1 MTDTRDL
8 GIGVIGCGFM
18 GKTQVETVD
27 KFVKGATM
35 KAVFDANLEMSKPVA
50 EKYGITA
57 AQTLAELLARDDIDA
72 VFIETPHFLHGEQ
85 ALAAIAAGKHVMIE
99 KPMAHSVALC
109 DEIIRKAKEKGVL
122 VSITFSQRSRTC
134 NLKAKE
140 LIDQGA
146 IGRVR
151 QILDFH
157 LLAGGL
163 VKFPKWQSDK
173 ENLGILFGHAIH
185 CFDRIRWLTGSDY
198 ATIYGKCMSMDPQ
211 AVVEA
216 SSMVLMSM
224 LDGTVVTL
232 WSSGEMPP
240 PSFARREFS
249 AMIVGD
255 KGLMDLDAYGELL
268 INTSG
273 KWEVAAKQEPVDW
286 AGKGFLDPVRLQS
299 FTRHAQGFIDA
310 IRENRQP
317 PVTGWD
323 GRQAVAAALATYESS
338 KTGKEIVLNT

>member
-1 MTDTRDL
+1 MSEI

-18 GKTQVETVD
+18 GKTQVETIA
-27 KFVKGATM
+27 KFVRGATM
-35 KAVFDANLEMSKPVA
+35 KAVYDANPGAAEEVA
-50 EKYGITA
+50 RKYGISAEKSLA
-57 AQTLAELLARDDIDA
+57 ALLSRDDIGA

-85 ALAAIAAGKHVMIE
+85 ALQAIAAGKHVMIE
-99 KPMAHSVALC
+99 KPMAHTVELC
-109 DEIIRKAKEKGVL
+109 DEIIRRAEEEGVL
-122 VSITFSQRSRTC
+122 VSIVFSQRSRDC

-151 QILDFH
+151 QIVDFH

-163 VKFPKWQSDK
+163 VKFPKWQSDR

-185 CFDRIRWLTGSDY
+185 CFDRIRWLTGAEY
-198 ATIYGKCMSMDPQ
+198 ATVYGKCMSMDPN

-216 SSMVLMSM
+216 SSMVLMTM
-224 LDGTVVTL
+224 TDGTVVTL
-232 WSSGEMPP
+232 WSSGELPP
-240 PSFARREFS
+240 PSFPRREFS
-249 AMIVGD
+249 AMIVGE

-273 KWEVAAKQEPVDW
+273 KWEVAAKQAPVDW

-310 IRENRQP
+310 IREKRQP

-323 GRQAVAAALATYESS
+323 GRQAVRAALAAYESS
-338 KTGKEIVLNT
+338 RTGKEILL

>member
-1 MTDTRDL
+1 MSEI
-8 GIGVIGCGFM
+8 GIGVVGCGFM
-18 GKTQVETVD
+18 GKTQVETIA
-27 KFVKGATM
+27 KFVRDAKVR
-35 KAVFDANLEMSKPVA
+35 AVYDANPEAAESVASYYGLKA
-50 EKYGITA
+50 EKS
-57 AQTLAELLARDDIDA
+57 LASLLARDDIQA
-72 VFIETPHFLHGEQ
+72 VFIETPHFLHAEQ

-99 KPMAHSVALC
+99 KPMAHTVELC
-109 DEIIRKAKEKGVL
+109 DEIIRRAEAKGVL
-122 VSITFSQRSRTC
+122 VSIVFSQRSRDC
-134 NLKAKE
+134 NLRAKE
-140 LIDQGA
+140 LITQGA

-185 CFDRIRWLTGSDY
+185 CFDRIRWLTGAEY
-198 ATIYGKCMSMDPQ
+198 ATVYGKCMSMDPQ

-216 SSMVLMSM
+216 SSMVLMTM
-224 LDGTVVTL
+224 TDGTVVTL
-232 WSSGEMPP
+232 WSSGELPP
-240 PSFARREFS
+240 PSFPRREFS

-273 KWEVAAKQEPVDW
+273 KWEVVVRQAPVDW

-310 IRENRQP
+310 IREKRQP

-323 GRQAVAAALATYESS
+323 GRQAVRAALAAYESS
-338 KTGKEIVLNT
+338 RTGREIILSK

>member
-1 MTDTRDL
+1 MSDI

-18 GKTQVETVD
+18 GKTQVETIS
-27 KFVKGATM
+27 KFVKDATM
-35 KAVFDANLEMSKPVA
+35 KAVFDANAAAAQEVA
-50 EKYGITA
+50 AKYGIRA
-57 AQTLAELLARDDIDA
+57 EKTLADLLARDDIQA

-85 ALAAIAAGKHVMIE
+85 ALAAIAAGKHAMIE
-99 KPMAHSVALC
+99 KPMAHTVELC
-109 DEIIRKAKEKGVL
+109 DEIIEKGKQKGVH
-122 VSITFSQRSRTC
+122 VSIVFSQRSRDC

-140 LIDQGA
+140 LIEKGE

-151 QILDFH
+151 QIIDFH

-185 CFDRIRWLTGSDY
+185 CFDRIRWLTSAEY
-198 ATIYGKCMSMDPQ
+198 ATVYGKCMSMDPN

-216 SSMVLMSM
+216 SSMVLMTM
-224 LDGTVVTL
+224 TDGTVVTL

-240 PSFARREFS
+240 PSFPRREFS

-268 INTSG
+268 VNTSG
-273 KWEVAAKQEPVDW
+273 KWEVAAKQAPVDW

-299 FTRHAQGFIDA
+299 FTRHAQGFVDA

-323 GRQAVAAALATYESS
+323 GRQAVAAALAAYESS
-338 KTGKEIVLNT
+338 RTGREIVLNK

>member
-1 MTDTRDL
+1 MSDI

-18 GKTQVETVD
+18 GKTQVETIS
-27 KFVKGATM
+27 KFVQGAAM
-35 KAVFDANLEMSKPVA
+35 KAVYDANTETARQVA
-50 EKYGITA
+50 AKYGIS
-57 AQTLAELLARDDIDA
+57 AETSLDGILSRDDIAA

-99 KPMAHSVALC
+99 KPMAHTVALC
-109 DEIIRKAKEKGVL
+109 DEIIRRADEKGVL
-122 VSITFSQRSRTC
+122 VSIVFSQRSRDC
-134 NLKAKE
+134 NLRAKE

-151 QILDFH
+151 QIIDFH

-163 VKFPKWQSDK
+163 VKFPKWQSDR

-185 CFDRIRWLTGSDY
+185 CFDRIRWLTGAEY
-198 ATIYGKCMSMDPQ
+198 ATVYGKCMNMDPN

-216 SSMVLMSM
+216 SSMVLMTM
-224 LDGTVVTL
+224 TDGTVVTL
-232 WSSGEMPP
+232 WSSGELPP
-240 PSFARREFS
+240 PSFPRREFS

-273 KWEVAAKQEPVDW
+273 KWEVAAKQAPVDW

-310 IRENRQP
+310 IRGKKKP

-323 GRQAVAAALATYESS
+323 GRQAVAAALAAYESS
-338 KTGKEIVLNT
+338 RSGREIVLNK

>member
-1 MTDTRDL
+1 MSDI

-18 GKTQVETVD
+18 GKTQVETIS
-27 KFVKGATM
+27 KFVKGAAM
-35 KAVFDANLEMSKPVA
+35 KAVFDANAATAQEVA
-50 EKYGITA
+50 TKYGISA
-57 AQTLAELLARDDIDA
+57 EKTLAGLLARDDIQA
-72 VFIETPHFLHGEQ
+72 VFIETPHFLHAEQ
-85 ALAAIAAGKHVMIE
+85 ALTAIAAGKHTMIE
-99 KPMAHSVALC
+99 KPMAHTVELC
-109 DEIIRKAKEKGVL
+109 DEIIQKAKQKGIH
-122 VSITFSQRSRTC
+122 VSIVFSQRSRDC

-140 LIDQGA
+140 LVEKGE

-151 QILDFH
+151 QIIDFH

-185 CFDRIRWLTGSDY
+185 CFDRIRWLTGAEY
-198 ATIYGKCMSMDPQ
+198 ATVYGKCMSMDPN

-216 SSMVLMSM
+216 SSMVLMTM
-224 LDGTVVTL
+224 TDGTVVTL

-240 PSFARREFS
+240 PSFPRREFS

-268 INTSG
+268 VNTSG
-273 KWEVAAKQEPVDW
+273 KWEVAAKQAPVDW

-299 FTRHAQGFIDA
+299 FTRHAQGFVDA

-323 GRQAVAAALATYESS
+323 GRQAVAAALAAYESS
-338 KTGKEIVLNT
+338 RSGREIVLNK

>member
-1 MTDTRDL
+1 MSDI

-18 GKTQVETVD
+18 GKTQVETIS
-27 KFVKGATM
+27 KFVQGAVM
-35 KAVFDANLEMSKPVA
+35 KAVYDANLEAAQQVA
-50 EKYGITA
+50 AKYGITA
-57 AQTLAELLARDDIDA
+57 EKSLEGLLARDDITA
-72 VFIETPHFLHGEQ
+72 VFIETPHFLHADQ

-99 KPMAHSVALC
+99 KPMAHSVELC
-109 DEIIRKAKEKGVL
+109 DEIIRRGEEKGVL
-122 VSITFSQRSRTC
+122 VSIVFSQRCRDC

-163 VKFPKWQSDK
+163 VKFPKWQSDR

-185 CFDRIRWLTGSDY
+185 CFDRIRWLTGAEY
-198 ATIYGKCMSMDPQ
+198 ATVYAKCMSMDPN

-216 SSMVLMSM
+216 SSMVLMTM
-224 LDGTVVTL
+224 TDGTVVSL
-232 WSSGEMPP
+232 WSSGELPP
-240 PSFARREFS
+240 PAFPRREFS

-255 KGLMDLDAYGELL
+255 KGLLDLDAYGDLL

-273 KWEVAAKQEPVDW
+273 KWEVAARQAPVDW

-299 FTRHAQGFIDA
+299 FTRHAQGFVDA
-310 IRENRQP
+310 IREGRKP

-323 GRQAVAAALATYESS
+323 GRQAVAAALAAYESS
-338 KTGKEIVLNT
+338 RTGREITLNK

>member
-1 MTDTRDL
+1 MSDI

-18 GKTQVETVD
+18 GKTQVETIA
-27 KFVKGATM
+27 KFVQGATM
-35 KAVFDANLEMSKPVA
+35 KAVFDANPATAEEVA
-50 EKYGITA
+50 AKYGIS
-57 AQTLAELLARDDIDA
+57 AEKNLTGLLARDDIGA

-99 KPMAHSVALC
+99 KPMAHSIELC
-109 DEIIRKAKEKGVL
+109 DEIIQKGRQKGVR
-122 VSITFSQRSRTC
+122 VSIVFSQRSRDC

-140 LIDQGA
+140 LIDKGE

-151 QILDFH
+151 QIIDFH

-185 CFDRIRWLTGSDY
+185 CFDRIRWLTGAEY
-198 ATIYGKCMSMDPQ
+198 ATVYGKCMSMDPK

-216 SSMVLMSM
+216 SSMVLMTM
-224 LDGTVVTL
+224 TDGTAVTL
-232 WSSGEMPP
+232 WSSGELPP
-240 PSFARREFS
+240 PSFPRREFS

-268 INTSG
+268 INTGG
-273 KWEVAAKQEPVDW
+273 KWEVAAKQAPVDW

-299 FTRHAQGFIDA
+299 FTRHAQGFVDA
-310 IRENRQP
+310 IRENREP

-323 GRQAVAAALATYESS
+323 GRQAVAAALAAYESS
-338 KTGKEIVLNT
+338 RSGREIVLNK

>member
-1 MTDTRDL
+1 MSEI

-18 GKTQVETVD
+18 GKTQVETIS
-27 KFVKGATM
+27 KFVHGAAM
-35 KAVFDANLEMSKPVA
+35 RAVYDSHQQAAEEVA
-50 EKYGITA
+50 RKYGIA
-57 AQTLAELLARDDIDA
+57 AEKSLEALLERSDISA
-72 VFIETPHFLHGEQ
+72 VFIETPHFLHAEQ

-99 KPMAHSVALC
+99 KPMAHTVELC
-109 DEIIRKAKEKGVL
+109 DEIIRRAEEKGVL
-122 VSITFSQRSRTC
+122 VSIVFSQRSRDC

-146 IGRVR
+146 IGKIH
-151 QILDFH
+151 QIVEFH

-163 VKFPKWQSDK
+163 VKFPKWQSEK

-185 CFDRIRWLTGSDY
+185 CFDRIRWLTGAEYETVY
-198 ATIYGKCMSMDPQ
+198 ARCMSMDPA

-216 SSMVLMSM
+216 SSMVLMTM
-224 LDGTVVTL
+224 TDGTVVSL
-232 WSSGEMPP
+232 WSSGELPP
-240 PSFARREFS
+240 PSFPRREFS
-249 AMIVGD
+249 AMIVGE

-273 KWEVAAKQEPVDW
+273 KWEVAARQEPVDW

-299 FTRHAQGFIDA
+299 FKRHAQGFIDS
-310 IRENRQP
+310 IREKRKP

-323 GRQAVAAALATYESS
+323 GRQAVAAALAAYESS
-338 KTGKEIVLNT
+338 RTGKVVKL

>member
-1 MTDTRDL
+1 MTITRDL

-18 GKTQVETVD
+18 GKTQAETVA
-27 KFVKGATM
+27 KFVKGAAM
-35 KAVFDANLEMSKPVA
+35 KAVFDANPDFAQPVA

-57 AQTLAELLARDDIDA
+57 EKTLADLLARDDVDA
-72 VFIETPHFLHGEQ
+72 VFIETPHFLHAEQ
-85 ALAAIAAGKHVMIE
+85 ALAAIASGKHVMIE

-109 DEIIRKAKEKGVL
+109 DEIIAQGQAKGVV
-122 VSITFSQRSRTC
+122 VSTTFSQRSRTC
-134 NLKAKE
+134 NMKAKE
-140 LIDQGA
+140 LIDKGE

-157 LLAGGL
+157 LLGGGL
-163 VKFPKWQSDK
+163 VKFPKWQSNK

-198 ATIYGKCMSMDPQ
+198 RTVYGKCMSMDPQ

-216 SSMVLMSM
+216 STMALMSM
-224 LDGTVVTL
+224 VDGTVVTL

-240 PSFARREFS
+240 PSFPRREFS
-249 AMIVGD
+249 AMVVGE
-255 KGLMDLDAYGELL
+255 KGLMDIDAYDELL

-273 KWEVAAKQEPVDW
+273 KWEVAAKQEKVDW
-286 AGKGFLDPVRLQS
+286 AGKGFLDPVRLES
-299 FTRHAQGFIDA
+299 FSRHAQGFVDA

-317 PVTGWD
+317 PVTAWD

-338 KTGKEIVLNT
+338 RTGKEIVLNT

>member
-1 MTDTRDL
+1 MSEI

-18 GKTQVETVD
+18 GKTQVETIA
-27 KFVKGATM
+27 KFVRGATM
-35 KAVFDANLEMSKPVA
+35 KAVYDANPVA
-50 EKYGITA
+50 AEEVARKYGISAEKSLA
-57 AQTLAELLARDDIDA
+57 ALLSRDDIGA

-85 ALAAIAAGKHVMIE
+85 ALQAIAAGKHVMIE
-99 KPMAHSVALC
+99 KPMAHTVELC
-109 DEIIRKAKEKGVL
+109 DEIIRRAEEKGVL
-122 VSITFSQRSRTC
+122 VSIVFSQRSRDC

-163 VKFPKWQSDK
+163 VKFPKWQSDR

-185 CFDRIRWLTGSDY
+185 CFDRIRWLTGAEY
-198 ATIYGKCMSMDPQ
+198 ATVYGKCMSMDPN

-216 SSMVLMSM
+216 SSMVLMTM
-224 LDGTVVTL
+224 TDGTVVTL
-232 WSSGEMPP
+232 WSSGELPP
-240 PSFARREFS
+240 PSFPRREFS
-249 AMIVGD
+249 AMIVGE

-273 KWEVAAKQEPVDW
+273 KWEVVAKQAPVDW

-310 IRENRQP
+310 IREKRQP

-323 GRQAVAAALATYESS
+323 GRQAVRAALAAYESS
-338 KTGKEIVLNT
+338 RTGKEILL